1 MEKDKIDQGRRK
13 ALTGSV
19 AVVGG
24 VGALS
29 TLWPFVSSMSPS
41 AAALAAG
48 APVEVDVSKME
59 PGQLIQEVY
68 RRKPIWII
76 RRTPEMV
83 QSLSKVTTKL
93 RDPESEVEQ
102 QPGFAK
108 NEFRSINEEFL
119 VLVGICTHL
128 GCSPEFKPEVGAE
141 GLGASWLGGFYC
153 ACHGSRFDMAGRVF
167 KNVPANKNLEVPDY
181 HFVSEK
187 RILIGVSKEVSKDEE
202 VA

>member
-1 MEKDKIDQGRRK
+1 MSKDSVDHGRRK

-24 VGALS
+24 IGSAIA
-29 TLWPFVSSMSPS
+29 LWPFASSMNPS
-41 AAALAAG
+41 ASALAAG

-59 PGQLIQEVY
+59 PGQLIQEIY

-83 QSLSKVTTKL
+83 HTLSKLTEKL
-93 RDPESEVEQ
+93 RDPNSEEMQ
-102 QPGFAK
+102 QPEFAQ
-108 NEFRSINEEFL
+108 NEFRSINEEYL

-128 GCSPEFKPEVGAE
+128 GCSPEFRPEPGSE

-153 ACHGSRFDMAGRVF
+153 ACHGSRFDLAGRVY
-167 KNVPANKNLEVPDY
+167 KNVPANKNLEVPKY
-181 HFVSEK
+181 YFPSEG
-187 RILIGVSKEVSKDEE
+187 RILIGMTKEEAS
-202 VA
+202 A